1 MARQDLSRSFLFST
15 SSVIWNANFSF
26 RGVEEGRAMS
36 IFKRGKIYWFH
47 FIFNGEHIQESTKQ
61 GNPRTAR
68 QIEAAHRTA
77 LAKGE
82 VGIIEREQ
90 APSLSVFIEKEF
102 LPFVSA
108 HFKATP
114 KTAQYYEYGARLL
127 RESDLWDLKL
137 DHITSQHGGG
147 FIARNSELSPSTIN
161 CGLRTLRRA
170 LNLAEEW
177 GKLTRSPKIALARG
191 ERQRERVLTDAEFL
205 AYRDLCRQPWSDLA
219 TLLYGTGIRPGEAYR
234 LRWECVSLK
243 EDGSRIQIVEGKSKA
258 ARRLLPLI
266 PEVCRVLQARWE
278 SQGCPT
284 EGWVFPSASESGH
297 LEEGSAK
304 IQHGDAVKKLQAVK
318 DAFDTWK
325 KSGSIGN
332 WQDFVGTN
340 TGLPT
345 DYILCHAKVLRSGVR
360 PFEPYCLRHTS
371 LTRLAE
377 AGCDAFTLA
386 RIAGHSSITI
396 TQRYCHP
403 QAEAIEA
410 AFGRLAAAGIEK
422 RMPPATFPATGT
434 NDQDSE
440 LPEVIEKMVSAV
452 GIEPTTY

>member
-1 MARQDLSRSFLFST
+1 
-15 SSVIWNANFSF
+15 
-26 RGVEEGRAMS
+26 MS
-36 IFKRGKIYWFH
+36 IFKRGKTYWYH
-47 FIFNGEHIQESTKQ
+47 FIFNGEHIQESTRQ

-82 VGIIEREQ
+82 VGIMERKQ
-90 APSLSVFIEKEF
+90 TPNLSVFIEKEF

-114 KTAQYYEYGARLL
+114 KTAQYYGYGARLL

-147 FIARNSELSPSTIN
+147 FIARNSGLSPSTVN

-177 GKLTRSPKIALARG
+177 GKLTRSPKITLARG

-243 EDGSRIQIVEGKSKA
+243 ENGSRIQIVEGKSKA
-258 ARRLLPLI
+258 ARRLLPLT

-278 SQGCPT
+278 SQGCLT

-304 IQHGDAVKKLQAVK
+304 IQHGDAIEKLQAAK
-318 DAFDTWK
+318 DAFDAWK
-325 KSGSIGN
+325 KPGCNGN
-332 WQDFVGTN
+332 WENFVGASTS
-340 TGLPT
+340 LPT
-345 DYILCHAKVLRSGVR
+345 HYILRHAKVLCSGVK
-360 PFEPYCLRHTS
+360 PFEPYCLRHTA

-410 AFGRLAAAGIEK
+410 AFGRLAAAETEK
-422 RMPPATFPATGT
+422 LTLPATFPATVT
-434 NDQDSE
+434 NGQNSG
-440 LPEVIEKMVSAV
+440 LPEVIEKMVSAE
-452 GIEPTTY
+452 GIEPSTY